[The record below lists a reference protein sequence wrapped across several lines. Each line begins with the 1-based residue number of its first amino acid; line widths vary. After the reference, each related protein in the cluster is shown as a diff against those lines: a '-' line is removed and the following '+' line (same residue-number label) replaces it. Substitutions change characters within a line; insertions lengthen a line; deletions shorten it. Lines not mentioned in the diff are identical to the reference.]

1 MKLVEAIPSE
11 TFLYGTEC
19 SAGER
24 SRLSLHDSAF
34 HKEIIMFYVI
44 YVERQFHVAGIEY
57 RAIYLEFSIM
67 NFRFAMIV
75 VR

>member
-1 MKLVEAIPSE
+1 MKLVEAIPAE

-19 SAGER
+19 SVGER
-24 SRLSLHDSAF
+24 SRLSLFDSTFNRRA
-34 HKEIIMFYVI
+34 EMFYVF

-57 RAIYLEFSIM
+57 KATYLEFSIM
-67 NFRFAMIV
+67 NYRVAMIV

>member
-1 MKLVEAIPSE
+1 MKLVEAIPAE

-19 SAGER
+19 SVGVR
-24 SRLSLHDSAF
+24 SRLSLPDSTFNRRAD
-34 HKEIIMFYVI
+34 MFYVF

-57 RAIYLEFSIM
+57 KATYLEFSIM
-67 NFRFAMIV
+67 NYRVAMIV